1 MMMKGDCYMEK
12 IHRKFLLVE
21 DTSMLQVFHTYLL
34 EKIGCTVDLAA
45 TGQEALDLFYKN
57 SYHAIFMDVGLPD
70 QNGVEV
76 IQTLRAHEVR
86 TQTPMTPVI
95 ILTAY
100 DIHEI
105 KQQCDCLGLNVL
117 AVISKPIN
125 TKTFPE
131 LFEQWLN

>member
-1 MMMKGDCYMEK
+1 MY
-12 IHRKFLLVE
+12 R
-21 DTSMLQVFHTYLL
+21 
-34 EKIGCTVDLAA
+34 DLAA

-76 IQTLRAHEVR
+76 IQTLRAHEVL

-100 DIHEI
+100 DIQEI
-105 KQQCDCLGLNVL
+105 KQQCDCLDRKPSRIPYCGLNF
-117 AVISKPIN
+117 S
-125 TKTFPE
+125 
-131 LFEQWLN
+131 